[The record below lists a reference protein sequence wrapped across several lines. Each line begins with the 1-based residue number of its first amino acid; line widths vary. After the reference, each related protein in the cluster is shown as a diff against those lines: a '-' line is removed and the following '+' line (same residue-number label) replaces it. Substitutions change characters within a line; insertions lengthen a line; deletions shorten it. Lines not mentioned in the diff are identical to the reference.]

1 MLMRIAAP
9 GVILLALLQICTGVM
24 QGMGRPLLPAAF
36 LCAGAGVKIVAGWLL
51 IPRLGV
57 GGAEAATAAC
67 FALTAFLD
75 LRYIVK
81 LSGVQLSIKDIV
93 LPVVSSLAAC
103 VASGLLMNVGVH
115 VLITMVCFVFVY
127 LIVHK
132 LVSGTGLKDMLKQS

>member
-1 MLMRIAAP
+1 M
-9 GVILLALLQICTGVM
+9 
-24 QGMGRPLLPAAF
+24 
-36 LCAGAGVKIVAGWLL
+36 
-51 IPRLGV
+51 
-57 GGAEAATAAC
+57 
-67 FALTAFLD
+67 
-75 LRYIVK
+75 K

-132 LVSGTGLKDMLKQS
+132 LISGTGLKDMLKQS